1 MALTTLRLWPRR
13 ARHKSVGTRDVATG
27 LLNATAFDVVAR
39 HALRRAHADALP
51 AALVCIHL
59 GGEPPPGLAEALE
72 CADSLR
78 LAASLLSAETRGEDV
93 LARTGTRELC
103 ALLPGYDAAAAA
115 AAAERLRATFNVVGA
130 FRTEGGSGGA
140 RATTVGWAT
149 AESGATEHEALGALC
164 ERARCAAV

>member
-1 MALTTLRLWPRR
+1 MAITTLRRWPRR
-13 ARHKSVGTRDVATG
+13 AGHKSVGTRDAATG
-27 LLNATAFDVVAR
+27 LLNATAFDVVAQ

-51 AALVCIHL
+51 AALVCIRL

-78 LAASLLSAETRGEDV
+78 LAASLLSEETRGEDV

-103 ALLPGYDAAAAA
+103 ALLPGYDAASAA

-130 FRTEGGSGGA
+130 FRTEGGVGGT

-149 AESGATEHEALGALC
+149 TQGGAAQNDALDALC
-164 ERARCAAV
+164 ERARSAAT